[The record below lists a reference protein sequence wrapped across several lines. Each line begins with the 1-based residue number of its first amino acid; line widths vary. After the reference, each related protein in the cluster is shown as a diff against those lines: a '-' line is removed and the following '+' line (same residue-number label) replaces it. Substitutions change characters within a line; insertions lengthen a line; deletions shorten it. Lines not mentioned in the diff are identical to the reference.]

1 MKRWLQPGVKDFLKS
16 LLKNGNDLMNR
27 IVGLQAENVKRI
39 KAVSIQPNGSP
50 MVVIGGNNGQGK
62 TSALDSIEIALL
74 GGKRIP
80 PKPVRDGADSARI
93 VVETEDMVV
102 TRTINPDRTSSLVV
116 TSKDGKKYSSPQK
129 ILDALVGNLSF
140 DPLEFTRMNPDKQEQ
155 TLRELLGID
164 TSKLD
169 LARSVAYESRTLAN
183 REAKTLEAQLDQ
195 MKFHEDAPDEE
206 LSTQE
211 IQDSLN
217 EAISHNKRVSQL
229 DANLAEIDRE
239 IDGYEADIK
248 KCDAEIE
255 RLKALLNAE
264 SGKKIKLKATLLKTN
279 EARNEAYKEA
289 CQVQE
294 INEQEIVSKL
304 ATIGDENRKIKENE
318 AYHAHVKRL
327 QEKQVEAAE
336 YSKQIET
343 IDSKKRKLLA
353 EASYPI
359 PELSISPDGGV
370 MLSGQPLEQASAA
383 ESLRASFAI
392 AIAMNPGFPVALI
405 RDGSLLDENSLRS
418 VEQMAAEKGCQVWV
432 ERVGE
437 GEECSVIISEG
448 LIKTDRLKHEDSPAK
463 NGARVPVAK

>member
-1 MKRWLQPGVKDFLKS
+1 
-16 LLKNGNDLMNR
+16 MNR

-62 TSALDSIEIALL
+62 TSTIDAIEIALC
-74 GGKRIP
+74 GGKHIP

-93 VVETEDMVV
+93 VVETEDLVV

-129 ILDALVGNLSF
+129 ILDTLVGSLSF
-140 DPLEFTRMNPDKQEQ
+140 DPLEFTRMKSDKQEQ

-183 REAKTLEAQLDQ
+183 REVKTLEAQLDQ
-195 MKFHEDAPDEE
+195 MKFHGDAPAQE

-211 IQDSLN
+211 VQDALN
-217 EAISHNKRVSQL
+217 DAIAHNKRVSQL

-279 EARNEAYKEA
+279 EARDQAYKEA

-294 INEQEIVSKL
+294 INEQEIVAKL
-304 ATIGDENRKIKENE
+304 ATIGEENRKIAENT
-318 AYHAHVKRL
+318 AYHAHVKRFE
-327 QEKQVEAAE
+327 EKQAEAAGH
-336 YSKQIET
+336 SKQIDA
-343 IDSKKRKLLA
+343 IDAKKRKMLA

-359 PELSISPDGGV
+359 PELSISPEGGV

-383 ESLRASFAI
+383 ESLRASMAI

-405 RDGSLLDENSLRS
+405 RDGSLLDENSLRL
-418 VEQMAAEKGCQVWV
+418 VEEMAAEKGCQVWV

-448 LIKTDRLKHEDSPAK
+448 MIKTNRLKHAMNGAELAPAK
-463 NGARVPVAK
+463 

>member
-1 MKRWLQPGVKDFLKS
+1 
-16 LLKNGNDLMNR
+16 MNR

-62 TSALDSIEIALL
+62 TSTIDAIEIALC

-80 PKPVRDGADSARI
+80 QKPVRDGADSARI
-93 VVETEDMVV
+93 VVETEDLVV

-129 ILDALVGNLSF
+129 ILDDLVGSLSF
-140 DPLEFTRMNPDKQEQ
+140 DPLEFTRMKSDKQEQ

-164 TSKLD
+164 TSRLD

-183 REAKTLEAQLDQ
+183 REVKTLEAQLDQ
-195 MKFHEDAPDEE
+195 MPFHEDANSEE

-211 IQDSLN
+211 IQDALN
-217 EAISHNKRVSQL
+217 AAIAHNKRVDAL
-229 DANLAEIDRE
+229 DAELVAIDKEIE
-239 IDGYEADIK
+239 GYENDVR
-248 KCDAEIE
+248 KCDEEIA

-264 SGKKIKLKATLLKTN
+264 SVKKVYLVKTIAETN
-279 EARNEAYKEA
+279 KKRDAAYKEA
-289 CQVQE
+289 SSVQE
-294 INEQEIVSKL
+294 INEQEIVTKL
-304 ATIGDENRKIKENE
+304 ATIGDENRKVKENA

-327 QEKQVEAAE
+327 EEKKAEAAQH
-336 YSKQIET
+336 SKQIDV
-343 IDSKKRKLLA
+343 IDAKKRKLLE

-359 PELSISPDGGV
+359 PELAISPEGGV
-370 MLSGQPLEQASAA
+370 MLSGHPLEQASAA
-383 ESLRASFAI
+383 ESLRASMAI

-405 RDGSLLDENSLRS
+405 RDGSLLDENSLRL
-418 VEQMAAEKGCQVWV
+418 VEEMAAEKGCQVWV

-437 GEECSVIISEG
+437 GQECSVIISEG
-448 LIKTDRLKHEDSPAK
+448 TVKTNRLKHDDSSVM
-463 NGARVPVAK
+463 NGAELASAK